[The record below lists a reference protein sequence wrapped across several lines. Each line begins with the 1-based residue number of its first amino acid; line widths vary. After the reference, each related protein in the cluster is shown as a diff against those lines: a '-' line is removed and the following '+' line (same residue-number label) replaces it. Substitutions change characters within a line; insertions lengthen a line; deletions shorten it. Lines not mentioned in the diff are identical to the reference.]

1 MPVKTLRKCQFTLLG
16 LIALTALPVN
26 WVLQLEH
33 RGTERETQ
41 FVVLAAL
48 AILLSSWL
56 LAGFS
61 AMVFAKVLSL
71 WRPRIKPRYWLWFA
85 LSQVACFIGF
95 ATIPVYGSATPF
107 AIIFFGGGVFSI
119 IAQRQIIK
127 ESRKA
132 NEVPSSAESVDL
144 FNLDD
149 LPLPKAS

>member
-41 FVVLAAL
+41 FIALAAL

-61 AMVFAKVLSL
+61 SMIFAKVLSF
-71 WRPRIKPRYWLWFA
+71 WRPKIKPIYWMWFA
-85 LSQVACFIGF
+85 ISQVACFIGF
-95 ATIPVYGSATPF
+95 ATVPIYGSATSF
-107 AIIFFGGGVFSI
+107 AIIFFGGGLFCI
-119 IAQRQIIK
+119 IAQRQIVK
-127 ESRKA
+127 ESRKS
-132 NEVPSSAESVDL
+132 NDEQPSAETVNISCPE
-144 FNLDD
+144 NQ
-149 LPLPKAS
+149 PLPKAS